1 MKQFNVVLSA
11 RATSDMVSHVSFLAK
26 VSTSAAKKLAQDF
39 RIAAESL
46 ERLPLRN
53 PFLTGEYLPQNKYR
67 YLIFAKRYLLI
78 YQVKND
84 TVFVDYVLDC
94 RQDYGWLL
102 N

>member
-1 MKQFNVVLSA
+1 MKPYNVIISA
-11 RATSDMVSHVSFLAK
+11 RATSDIVSHVSFLAK
-26 VSTSAAKKLAQDF
+26 VSKSAAKNLANDF
-39 RIAAESL
+39 KISAESL

-84 TVFVDYVLDC
+84 TVFIDYVLDC
-94 RQDYGWLL
+94 RQDYCWLL

>member
-1 MKQFNVVLSA
+1 MKQFNVVISA
-11 RATSDMVSHVSFLAK
+11 RATSDMGSHVSFLAK

-78 YQVKND
+78 YQIKND